1 MCLSHILNPES
12 WNDVWFVTGGLS
24 LVWLVKPGSFTKMQM
39 MTTNMNISKLRCQH
53 QINCNMCD
61 PQWCFCERKMANSKR
76 ILQIC
81 LKCNFSGFGGIFGKD
96 FLRWV
101 RLIWKCSMLM
111 FMWAKQY
118 IKLLSENFSA
128 VAATAVSRRSRQSN
142 PIRALTGQSLML
154 RPGSCFYIIILPSH
168 ISSLYSSSQW
178 YMSSSWPIHSKAT
191 ESISLSSTFS
201 QIDLP

>member
-1 MCLSHILNPES
+1 
-12 WNDVWFVTGGLS
+12 
-24 LVWLVKPGSFTKMQM
+24 
-39 MTTNMNISKLRCQH
+39 
-53 QINCNMCD
+53 
-61 PQWCFCERKMANSKR
+61 MANSKR

-101 RLIWKCSMLM
+101 RLMWKCSRLM

-154 RPGSCFYIIILPSH
+154 RPGSCFYIILITFPHLIIIFQLTMIYVIILTDPQQSNRVDL
-168 ISSLYSSSQW
+168 SF
-178 YMSSSWPIHSKAT
+178 IH
-191 ESISLSSTFS
+191 F
-201 QIDLP
+201 LPN